1 MDSSQRAIRG
11 NLFDCEI
18 LLGAGDFHGTSKC
31 IGLRFKTFPIQIFA
45 AFPVNVKM
53 RVGTFGVRTHRALQ

>member
-11 NLFDCEI
+11 NLFYCEI
-18 LLGAGDFHGTSKC
+18 LLGAGDFHGTSKR
-31 IGLRFKTFPIQIFA
+31 IGLGFKAFPIQIFT

-53 RVGTFGVRTHRALQ
+53 CVGTFGVRIHSALQ

>member
-11 NLFDCEI
+11 NLFYCEI

-31 IGLRFKTFPIQIFA
+31 VRLGFKAFPIQIFA
-45 AFPVNVKM
+45 AFPVDMKM
-53 RVGTFGVRTHRALQ
+53 RVGTFGVRFHSALQ